1 MTDWRKV
8 LRQVAPHADPHILA
22 GVLATIDPVFP
33 KYRINTVARQAD
45 FLAHCV
51 VESQGLTR
59 IEENLNYSAGRLVQV
74 WPKRFPTVM
83 AAQPYAHNP
92 RALAN
97 KVYGG
102 RMGNRAGTDDGWN
115 NRGSGILQCTGADN
129 MEGGAEAFG
138 ISVAEYAERLR
149 DPDHAFE
156 CAVELYVRLGAMRYA
171 DKGDI
176 AGSTRCV
183 NGGENGLSERR
194 RFRDQLRVIIPKATS
209 AATAAVGFVA
219 MPDVAADGDPKVRAA
234 QDRLKALGYFPGKTD
249 GDFGP
254 NMRGELVKFQGDNG
268 LEASGDLDEETLAA
282 LGSAMTPARA
292 LPASRTEATVDDLRA
307 QGSETIKAADD
318 AEKGLSTKVA
328 AGAVTIGTLT
338 ETVSQANSAKD
349 AVSTLPDLLQFV
361 VSHAL
366 LISVVIVAGVIWY
379 ERKAIRA
386 ALDRVREARLKD
398 KRSGANMGR

>member
-22 GVLATIDPVFP
+22 GVLATIDQSFARWRVT
-33 KYRINTVARQAD
+33 TVARQSD
-45 FLAHCV
+45 CLAHCV
-51 VESQGLTR
+51 VESAGLTR

-219 MPDVAADGDPKVRAA
+219 MPDVADDGDPKVRAA
-234 QDRLKALGYFPGKTD
+234 QERLKALGYFPGKVD
-249 GDFGP
+249 GQMGST
-254 NMRGELVKFQGDNG
+254 MQGVLVTFQGDNG
-268 LEASGDLDEETLAA
+268 LPPSGELDDETVSA
-282 LGSAMTPARA
+282 LGSAMTQPRP
-292 LPASRTEATVDDLRA
+292 LPASRTEATVDDLRDK
-307 QGSETIKAADD
+307 GSKTIAAADE
-318 AEKGLSTKVA
+318 AESGSSIKTVA
-328 AGAVTIGTLT
+328 GVATLATAT
-338 ETVSQANSAKD
+338 EAVSQANSAKD
-349 AVSTLPDLLQFV
+349 ALSTLPDLLQFV
-361 VSHAL
+361 IQHATLIAIVVVLGL
-366 LISVVIVAGVIWY
+366 LWF
-379 ERKAIRA
+379 ERKKIMA
-386 ALDRVREARLKD
+386 ALDRIREARAD
-398 KRSGANMGR
+398 DHRSGANMGR